1 MTLYVSRLYFQS
13 RECPQHDE
21 YLNEN
26 FVRYRVTAF
35 SNFFATCYALET
47 TQQRSWKRI
56 HGLSETRS
64 RLISSFERFAKQST

>member
-13 RECPQHDE
+13 RECPQRDE

-35 SNFFATCYALET
+35 PNFFATCYALET
-47 TQQRSWKRI
+47 TRQRS
-56 HGLSETRS
+56 
-64 RLISSFERFAKQST
+64 